1 MNTVTEFNDALE
13 MAIEKYR
20 AGFIDRVLAL
30 NKKSRAIKLAIKKT
44 RVKKSL

>member
-1 MNTVTEFNDALE
+1 MNTVIEFDDALE

-20 AGFIDRVLAL
+20 AGFINRVLAL
-30 NKKSRAIKLAIKKT
+30 NKKPHAIKLAIKKT

>member
-1 MNTVTEFNDALE
+1 MNTVIEFDDALE

-20 AGFIDRVLAL
+20 AGFLDRVRAL
-30 NKKSRAIKLAIKKT
+30 NQKPRAIKLAIKKA